1 MPRST
6 VLGLMAPAVAALAAA
21 SIPAAAPSSVRPT
34 ATDAADGLSPSSPT
48 GAEPAS
54 PVPGAWATLENG
66 EGGADII
73 GFHGGRFHPIATV
86 APQGPRTSPTARL
99 LSSAPLLRAE
109 LIETRAVMEALA
121 ATPGVWD
128 ALIRLTGTPDL
139 ERALVGRLAHLRRA
153 HTLAGLDE
161 AGAPEVDFT
170 MPPEEVP
177 TWVPEHAG
185 LLADIG
191 V

>member
-1 MPRST
+1 
-6 VLGLMAPAVAALAAA
+6 MAP
-21 SIPAAAPSSVRPT
+21 SRPTGGEPAA
-34 ATDAADGLSPSSPT
+34 
-48 GAEPAS
+48 
-54 PVPGAWATLENG
+54 PVPGAWATLDNG

-73 GFHGGRFHPIATV
+73 GFHGGVFHPIATV
-86 APQGPRTSPTARL
+86 APQGARTSPTARL

-128 ALIRLTGTPDL
+128 ALIRLTGSPEL

-153 HTLAGLDE
+153 HTLAGLDD
-161 AGAPEVDFT
+161 AGASEADFT
-170 MPPEEVP
+170 MAPEEIP
-177 TWVPEHAG
+177 TWVPEHAA

-191 V
+191 A